1 MKDDLYAH
9 GSCELVIDMHA
20 ADNHQNRDLKEE
32 QKVKNEQGLR
42 KKNL

>member
-9 GSCELVIDMHA
+9 GSRELVNDMHA
-20 ADNHQNRDLKEE
+20 ADNHQNRDLKE
-32 QKVKNEQGLR
+32 QKVKNEHGLR